1 MCLNPF
7 IVVFEGC
14 GCTAYRVMNRCPA
27 AGDDLF
33 GICVQSLYE
42 AIEDEEIF
50 EQIWDGKCPMHKY
63 VDSVQLRNPDD
74 QKANGSVHQH
84 PLPRVPGGILRDSY

>member
-7 IVVFEGC
+7 IVIFKRC

-33 GICVQSLYE
+33 GICAQSLYA

-50 EQIWDGKCPMHKY
+50 EQIWDARCPMHGY
-63 VDSVQLRNPDD
+63 VESM
-74 QKANGSVHQH
+74 
-84 PLPRVPGGILRDSY
+84 

>member
-7 IVVFEGC
+7 IVVFKGC

-33 GICVQSLYE
+33 GICAQSLYE

-50 EQIWDGKCPMHKY
+50 ERIWDGKCPMHKY
-63 VDSVQLRNPDD
+63 VDCAVQLIDIDD
-74 QKANGSVHQH
+74 QKANVSAFQH
-84 PLPRVPGGILRDSY
+84 PLPRVP